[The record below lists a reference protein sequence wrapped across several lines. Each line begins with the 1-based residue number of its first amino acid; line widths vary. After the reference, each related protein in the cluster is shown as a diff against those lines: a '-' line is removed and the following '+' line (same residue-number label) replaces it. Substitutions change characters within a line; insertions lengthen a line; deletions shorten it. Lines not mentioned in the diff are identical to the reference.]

1 MAGLAVRRRQIDFN
15 DIKYQINILK
25 HHFII
30 FVTLFLVY
38 TVSIM
43 NIISMIIRFLRQ
55 NTKDHLATE
64 MDDGTVLNLISTIIV
79 YTTLMIQVT
88 IQTYLLRLQGKK
100 MINMTHVFSLLAI
113 ANFSLW
119 MIDISNIVYNRHL
132 WPIQWRQSL
141 MKTNFNTITS
151 TSTPGIYQHNDS
163 LPMTNDNNYF
173 NNNNHF
179 NGQRLILDDFFL
191 NVMTMFVPI
200 NRFYCSLIFFHFW
213 KMKI

>member
-1 MAGLAVRRRQIDFN
+1 MAGLAVRRRRIDLN

-55 NTKDHLATE
+55 NGKEQLRTE
-64 MDDGTVLNLISTIIV
+64 MDGGTMLNLITTIIV

-132 WPIQWRQSL
+132 WPIQWRQPL
-141 MKTNFNTITS
+141 MKTNFNAIL
-151 TSTPGIYQHNDS
+151 STPGNNNDS
-163 LPMTNDNNYF
+163 LPMTNDFNYHNND
-173 NNNNHF
+173 
-179 NGQRLILDDFFL
+179 NGQKLFSDDFFL